1 MKPFDRDKYLRN
13 LELQKLYHQ
22 YKKYAYIGIPCIVCI
37 ILGLHFTYS
46 KFTTTSEDEVIRTTV
61 GNFIFGDVVIGAY
74 IDGEYSKEIPSKNDG
89 YIVSKIV
96 CDNNADGEWN
106 YDNWSLV
113 TKNLTTRS
121 KCNIYF
127 EKNRVNEIISKL
139 DTTGKCPTIN
149 EDKTVNV
156 TKIEKTSGYLCSA
169 PDAYGTSYYFRGD
182 VANNYVKFANLYW
195 RIIRINGDETIRMIY
210 DGTKAHANGEVSEDR
225 ILGTSVFNNKINDN
239 AYVGYMYGI
248 SSSISYSETHQ
259 NINSS
264 DIKNYLDIWY
274 EQNIKNTNYEKYLVN
289 NLFCSDREISKF
301 ASLTPGGT
309 TFWTNEGYGNYPTL
323 YRWGWGPWKD
333 GNVLKIRLACSNKN
347 DSFTVNNLTY
357 GNGSLKYPIA
367 LINTDEVVLAGGWN
381 SANENYY
388 LYTGNYYWTM
398 TPGHY
403 AENTSHVHIV
413 FNNGFINN
421 NIGDTN
427 ILRGVKP
434 VINVNASILHHG
446 TGTSTDPYRLED

>member
-1 MKPFDRDKYLRN
+1 MKNSYLKNYKVHLFLRKNGKYLMVI
-13 LELQKLYHQ
+13 LLGVIGTLIGFYFSYLKL
-22 YKKYAYIGIPCIVCI
+22 I
-37 ILGLHFTYS
+37 INQETG
-46 KFTTTSEDEVIRTTV
+46 VVRTTV
-61 GNFIFGDVVIGAY
+61 GEFISGDVVVGAY

-96 CDNNADGEWN
+96 CDNNAAGEWN

-149 EDKTVNV
+149 ENKTVNV
-156 TKIEKTSGYLCSA
+156 TEIEKTSGYLCSA

-195 RIIRINGDETIRMIY
+195 RIIRINGDGTIRMIY
-210 DGTKAHANGEVSEDR
+210 DGTKAHENGEVSEDR

-239 AYVGYMYGI
+239 AYIGYMYGI

-274 EQNIKNTNYEKYLVN
+274 EQNIKNTNYEKYLVD
-289 NLFCSDREISKF
+289 NLFCSDREISEF

-309 TFWTNEGYGNYPTL
+309 TFWTNEGYGNYQTL
-323 YRWGWGPWKD
+323 YRWGWGPWED

-434 VINVNASILHHG
+434 VINVNASILQQG
-446 TGTSTDPYRLED
+446 TGISTDPYRLED